1 MRIGWM
7 TTIVFAALI
16 ALSGCGEPD
25 DNGDPP
31 AESMEVTEHIDSDT
45 TWEADYRYIVTGEF
59 DVDARLTIEPG
70 TYIEFE
76 EGAGLEMQSGG
87 ILVADGTE
95 DEPITFTGTE
105 ESPGW
110 WNGLFFAGSD
120 RADNILNHVVVEYAG
135 ADSLG
140 GDTEDS
146 AVIVGNPL
154 GGSGAVAITNSTIRH
169 SGGYGIVLPLGADLH
184 DFESNTITDNADAPI
199 RGGGIHLHHFDADS
213 SYSGNG
219 EDAVV
224 VGLSGPSV
232 NDHAVENEDG
242 EWANLDVPYRIG
254 VYTQL
259 NNSVLTIEEGAKLRF
274 DTDTGLSFDDGGGL
288 DAVGSDD
295 EPIVF
300 TATEESPGWWE
311 GLEFRESPRDNVVEH
326 AVVEYAGADASG
338 LADPA
343 NIMVG
348 AGTGDANITVV
359 DSTLRNSSEY
369 GIWVGEDSSVN
380 DDVCDVN
387 DFSDNTAGDC
397 SGSI

>member
-1 MRIGWM
+1 MHARWT
-7 TTIVFAALI
+7 TTILFAMVIALI
-16 ALSGCGEPD
+16 GCGEPD
-25 DNGDPP
+25 DDPP
-31 AESMEVTEHIDSDT
+31 AETVEVTDHIDSDT
-45 TWEADYRYIVTGEF
+45 TWESDVRYIVTGDF

-70 TYIEFE
+70 TFVEFE

-87 ILVADGTE
+87 ILVADGT
-95 DEPITFTGTE
+95 DESPITFTGTE

-120 RADNILNHVVVEYAG
+120 HADNTLNQVVVEYAG
-135 ADSLG
+135 GDSLG

-254 VYTQL
+254 VDTQL
-259 NNSVLTIEEGAKLRF
+259 NNSVLTIEEGTELMF
-274 DTDTGLSFDDGGGL
+274 DTDAGLRFDDGGGL
-288 DAVGSDD
+288 DAVGTDD
-295 EPIVF
+295 DPIVF
-300 TATEESPGWWE
+300 TGTEESPGWWN
-311 GLEFRESPRDNVVEH
+311 GLQFRESPRDNVIEH
-326 AVVEYAGADASG
+326 AVVEYGGADSFG
-338 LADPA
+338 LTEPA
-343 NIMVG
+343 NIIVG
-348 AGTGDANITVV
+348 SSGGITVV
-359 DSTLRNSSEY
+359 DSTIRHSSDY
-369 GIWVGEDSSVN
+369 GIWISEDATVN
-380 DDVCDVN
+380 DGICDDN
-387 DFSDNTAGDC
+387 EFSDNAAGDC
-397 SGSI
+397 GGPD